1 MAGHHLAGK
10 AEFPGLGTRFH
21 SGHPRGP
28 WAATF
33 TPAAFP
39 LAELSSEH
47 PTPHGPR
54 PLSSGYSPQA
64 GHASRTHPTG
74 GARGRETAT
83 RPGPPPPPNPSTE
96 FGGLRLRLTPRPI
109 GALAANQNKKR
120 SWPRTRM
127 GCGACARPG
136 QRWGRGGEGESVRN
150 LNWRRRGGSV

>member
-1 MAGHHLAGK
+1 MKWLMLFFKILAFCRRQGTALQGK
-10 AEFPGLGTRFH
+10 QNFLVSAPIFTAAT
-21 SGHPRGP
+21 PRGP

-64 GHASRTHPTG
+64 GHGSRTHPTG

-83 RPGPPPPPNPSTE
+83 RPGPPPPLNPSTE
-96 FGGLRLRLTPRPI
+96 LRLRLTPRPM
-109 GALAANQNKKR
+109 GAHGGTLLLSRTETSPRVQPPIRCEPR
-120 SWPRTRM
+120 SQWEDLE
-127 GCGACARPG
+127 A
-136 QRWGRGGEGESVRN
+136 S
-150 LNWRRRGGSV
+150 WR